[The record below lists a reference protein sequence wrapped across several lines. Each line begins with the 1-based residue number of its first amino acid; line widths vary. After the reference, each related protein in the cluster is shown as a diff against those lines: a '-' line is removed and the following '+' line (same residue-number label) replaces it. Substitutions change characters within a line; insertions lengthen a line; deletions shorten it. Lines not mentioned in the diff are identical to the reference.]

1 MTDLNAFGHDDEAP
15 TDEFLAELER
25 LAENRNWSRR
35 TGTQESPSTSHSAAS
50 SEHQRLYMF
59 VDQLASPI
67 RAALVADEAPPILPE
82 YGELEE
88 VGRGGMGIVYRSTH
102 QKMQRSDAIKV
113 IRPDRLAGVSFDAV
127 KQMQHRFEREVRL
140 AAHVAH
146 EHIVPVYQVGQIDGC
161 PWFSMQ
167 FVKGTTLNELS
178 KSDLPNTSEVPTPE
192 RMAGYIEK
200 IARAI
205 DAVHRHGILHGD
217 IKPNNILIETETD
230 RPLLSD
236 FGLAEFD
243 AFDASTTST
252 GVAGT
257 LAYMA
262 PELVQAAKR
271 NASPDEI
278 AAVRS
283 VSSDVYSL
291 GATLWAALTGHS
303 RRVDKHST
311 GKQLADG
318 AKMKS
323 CVADDFSGNLPV
335 ELLRFCQ
342 KSMAEDPSARHASA
356 KEFADDLATWLNR
369 PRWNCFFPGLRHL
382 LWMVVA
388 PLLFA
393 NGAVVLLL
401 LRLHASEPWVWLAI
415 FVGYIPLFATFGAS
429 QQFNRAS
436 ESARRGLWSIWIG
449 HAVASLACLTS
460 LRIMFHPDPYR
471 AIEVFYPCW
480 AVISSVALF
489 AKSGNFWTAYRWIG
503 AAWSMIA
510 LLLAAIPTLS
520 PLAFGFFAAI
530 TCISIARG
538 DREFWNA

>member
-1 MTDLNAFGHDDEAP
+1 MTDSNALGHEDEAP
-15 TDEFLAELER
+15 TDELLADLER
-25 LAENRNWSRR
+25 LAETRNSSRR
-35 TGTQESPSTSHSAAS
+35 TGSQDAPSISDSAAS

-59 VDQLASPI
+59 VDELASPI

-102 QKMQRSDAIKV
+102 QKMQRVDAIKV
-113 IRPDRLAGVSFDAV
+113 IRPDRLTGVSFDAV
-127 KQMQHRFEREVRL
+127 KQMQNRFEREVRL
-140 AAHVAH
+140 AAYVAH
-146 EHIVPVYQVGQIDGC
+146 EHIVPVYQVGEIDGC

-167 FVKGTTLNELS
+167 FVIGTTLNELS
-178 KSDLPNTSEVPTPE
+178 KPDVSNTSQVPSPLEVLKSEVPVPE

-200 IARAI
+200 IARAV

-217 IKPNNILIETETD
+217 IKPHNILIETETD

-243 AFDASTTST
+243 ACDASMTST

-262 PELVQAAKR
+262 PELAQAAKR

-278 AAVRS
+278 AANRS

-291 GATLWAALTGHS
+291 GATLWAALTGRS
-303 RRVDKHST
+303 PRE
-311 GKQLADG
+311 ADG
-318 AKMKS
+318 FPS
-323 CVADDFSGNLPV
+323 TLPV
-335 ELLRFCQ
+335 ELLRICQ
-342 KSMAEDPSARHASA
+342 KSMAEDPSSRHASA

-369 PRWNCFFPGLRHL
+369 PRWNRFFPGLRHL

-393 NGAVVLLL
+393 NGAVVWFL
-401 LRLHASEPWVWLAI
+401 LRLRASEPWVWLAI
-415 FVGYIPLFATFGAS
+415 FVGYAPLFATFGAS

-449 HAVASLACLTS
+449 HAVGSLACLTS
-460 LRIMFHPDPYR
+460 LSIMFHADPYR
-471 AIEVFYPCW
+471 AIAVFYPCW

-503 AAWSMIA
+503 VAWSVIA
-510 LLLAAIPTLS
+510 VLLAAIPTVS
-520 PLAFGFFAAI
+520 PIAFGFFAAL
-530 TCISIARG
+530 TCIIIARG

>member
-1 MTDLNAFGHDDEAP
+1 MTDSNASDQEDETPA
-15 TDEFLAELER
+15 DELLAELER
-25 LAENRNWSRR
+25 LAESRKSAR
-35 TGTQESPSTSHSAAS
+35 HTDTQQQPYRSDATTC

-67 RAALVADEAPPILPE
+67 RAALVADEAPPILSE

-102 QKMQRSDAIKV
+102 QKMQRVDAIKV
-113 IRPDRLAGVSFDAV
+113 IRPDRLTGVSLEAV

-140 AAHVAH
+140 AAYVAH
-146 EHIVPVYQVGQIDGC
+146 EHIVPVYQVGEIDGC

-178 KSDLPNTSEVPTPE
+178 KSDLPSTSGVPNTSEVPAPE

-200 IARAI
+200 IARAV

-217 IKPNNILIETETD
+217 IKPHNILIETETD

-243 AFDASTTST
+243 ACDASTTST
-252 GVAGT
+252 SVAGT

-262 PELVQAAKR
+262 PELAQAAKR

-278 AAVRS
+278 AAIRS

-291 GATLWAALTGHS
+291 GATLWAALTGRS
-303 RRVDKHST
+303 PRE
-311 GKQLADG
+311 ADG
-318 AKMKS
+318 FPS
-323 CVADDFSGNLPV
+323 TLSV
-335 ELLRFCQ
+335 ELLRICQ
-342 KSMAEDPSARHASA
+342 KSMADDPSARHASA

-369 PRWNCFFPGLRHL
+369 PRWNRFFPGLRHL

-393 NGAVVLLL
+393 NGAVVWFL
-401 LRLHASEPWVWLAI
+401 LRLRASEPWVWLAI
-415 FVGYIPLFATFGAS
+415 FV
-429 QQFNRAS
+429 
-436 ESARRGLWSIWIG
+436 
-449 HAVASLACLTS
+449 
-460 LRIMFHPDPYR
+460 
-471 AIEVFYPCW
+471 
-480 AVISSVALF
+480 
-489 AKSGNFWTAYRWIG
+489 
-503 AAWSMIA
+503 
-510 LLLAAIPTLS
+510 
-520 PLAFGFFAAI
+520 
-530 TCISIARG
+530 
-538 DREFWNA
+538 